1 LIDFLQ
7 PNPFIINFLKINYMQ
22 KTLFLLL
29 LMLWSGHSAMAQ
41 NEAPVVSTK
50 KLKVVFQ
57 LTSGDTLAQKA
68 LAKQLYNFLTA
79 APNAKIEVV
88 CHNNGIS
95 FLQSAVSKQG
105 DKIKELSARGV
116 DFVACENTLRE
127 RKIKRE
133 ELLKEC
139 RTVPAGVVEVVLKQ
153 DKGWSYIK
161 AGL

>member
-1 LIDFLQ
+1 MPKL
-7 PNPFIINFLKINYMQ
+7 FI
-22 KTLFLLL
+22 LFLLTL
-29 LMLWSGHSAMAQ
+29 LSSHTITAQ
-41 NEAPVVSTK
+41 NSSSVVSTK

-68 LAKQLYNFLTA
+68 LAKQLHNFLVA

-105 DKIKELSARGV
+105 EKIKELSERGV

-133 ELLKEC
+133 ELFKEC
-139 RTVPAGVVEVVLKQ
+139 RTVPAGVVEVVIKQ
-153 DKGWSYIK
+153 DKGWAYIK